1 MEREK
6 LLKKKDHRER
16 KARPKKVKHAYNL
29 SPLKKQRQI
38 NRKNNNNSRKYT

>member
-6 LLKKKDHRER
+6 LLKKKKDHRER

-29 SPLKKQRQI
+29 SPLKNKG
-38 NRKNNNNSRKYT
+38 K